1 LRDEDFLIPGM
12 FTLNPQTAQVTG
24 AHTFAAEAA
33 ATPGEINLR
42 VAAAAANQNLFRAG
56 ADTVTA
62 LIAQLN
68 KGPFRYCPG
77 WTMGYRPG

>member
-1 LRDEDFLIPGM
+1 M
-12 FTLNPQTAQVTG
+12 FIRNPQPALATG
-24 AHTFAAEAA
+24 TYTFAAEAA

-62 LIAQLN
+62 LIALLN
-68 KGPFRYCPG
+68 LKSSVAAAKS
-77 WTMGYRPG
+77 